1 MSLGRVTRYNAEA
14 ELVALPMH
22 PYSKPK
28 FVRCL
33 DLGAWGALYTEG
45 WDKKVCVVRKESKK
59 NKQEINTVWIYP
71 PAPDRNTTFALANP
85 DFVIVS

>member
-1 MSLGRVTRYNAEA
+1 MFCQHAMSLGRVTRYNAEA

-59 NKQEINTVWIYP
+59 NKQEINTV
-71 PAPDRNTTFALANP
+71 
-85 DFVIVS
+85 